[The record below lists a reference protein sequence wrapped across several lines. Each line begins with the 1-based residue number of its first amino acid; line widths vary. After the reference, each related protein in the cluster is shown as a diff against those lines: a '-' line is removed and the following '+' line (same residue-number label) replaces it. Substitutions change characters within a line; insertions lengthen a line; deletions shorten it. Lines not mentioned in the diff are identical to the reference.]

1 MSGLGPMLPMIPTVV
16 MSLIFN
22 VINVNKKKLLYCLG
36 HRSVTILKVGEVS
49 AHHLFSGI
57 LHLLLT
63 LLAMRL
69 QMGDKESAALFS
81 GLGHSIASRYIFF
94 SYS

>member
-1 MSGLGPMLPMIPTVV
+1 MSGLGPMLSMIPTVV

-36 HRSVTILKVGEVS
+36 HRRVAILKVGEVS
-49 AHHLFSGI
+49 VHRLFSGN
-57 LHLLLT
+57 LQLLLT
-63 LLAMRL
+63 LLTMRL
-69 QMGDKESAALFS
+69 QRGYKESAALFS
-81 GLGHSIASRYIFF
+81 SLGHSIASRYIFF